1 MANQPSY
8 MAAIVRYARQT
19 VLLFITCLLLP
30 AVVATGQS
38 VYGPEYDVKLGFIY
52 NFVNFVTWPS
62 EVLEKNTGVLVFCFA
77 SDDPSSEALFKL
89 NDKSI
94 RGLTIKV
101 ERYKDDTSIEKCQIF
116 FFDTRDKDFIR
127 KKLDI
132 AKGRSILTIGEI
144 DDFAKMGGVINFFI
158 ESNRLRFQVNI
169 DAAQREGL
177 KLSAQL
183 LQSAEIVREE
193 PK

>member
-1 MANQPSY
+1 MANQPRY
-8 MAAIVRYARQT
+8 MPAFKSYARQI
-19 VLLFITCLLLP
+19 VLLIACLLLP
-30 AVVATGQS
+30 AIVASGQS
-38 VYGPEYDVKLGFIY
+38 LYGPEYEVKLGFIY
-52 NFVNFVTWPS
+52 NFANFVTWPT
-62 EVLEKNTGVLVFCFA
+62 EVLEKNSGVLVFCFA
-77 SDDPSSEALFKL
+77 SDDPGSQVFFKL

-101 ERYKDDTSIEKCQIF
+101 EKYKDDKSIEGCQIF

-127 KKLDI
+127 RKLDI

-144 DDFAKMGGVINFFI
+144 DDFAKMGGIINFFI
-158 ESNRLRFQVNI
+158 ENNRLRFQVNI
-169 DAAQREGL
+169 DAAQRAQL

-183 LQSAEIVREE
+183 LQSAEIFREE